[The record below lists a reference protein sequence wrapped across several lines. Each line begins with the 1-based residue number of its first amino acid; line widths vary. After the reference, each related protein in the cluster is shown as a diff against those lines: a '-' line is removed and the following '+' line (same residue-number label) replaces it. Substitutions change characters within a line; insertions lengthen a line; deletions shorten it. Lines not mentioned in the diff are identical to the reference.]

1 MFIFCGINQSKS
13 SEKLLPEFI
22 KLKNNKWKD
31 VYILMNK
38 VKNVWRMHHFNTELT
53 LEFQNLSKEIFDKL
67 KSSKENI
74 ALRKKNYL
82 LENEFNT
89 EFQILLFD
97 FLYEEKEMYDKYD
110 EIFEQ
115 KNYEIKIG
123 DNKKFLFD
131 SFIKNYKN
139 YFIDIYNDKRKIKRL
154 KKLRWYI
161 LFDED
166 NLTENFLSLSNT
178 ILFSGNVFNNLN
190 DSFNEKEKEIIY
202 NKFISNDETL
212 EIKTDIEENQEFIIS
227 EKIID
232 SLLNNEENPILY
244 LIKLISLT
252 LIIFCKESMC
262 YLNSTYDEKNSGQII
277 KEYIKRF
284 NNYIQAIKYI
294 NDQCRNLNIVMNYL
308 DKDINKTYPHFPKFS
323 IFRLGLKIWYSQ
335 MSLILTEDNNSLF
348 TKIKKS
354 LINLFQENIN
364 DDLFTNFNN
373 SKNNSFQSF
382 LFNSGNSSNL
392 TFSSSSKN
400 FNLSTSISL
409 FNSNNQTFANTVS
422 PFGSFYEDNFAKFFL
437 VEKGLGIFL
446 ETFSDEYSVYLFNL
460 SNLETNNYYDD
471 IEQNFLEIIKNSIKK
486 IYKEKIEDNVDSN
499 KESNDAEIIRKF
511 KDRIINYFSSNFFA
525 KKIINKLKQ
534 KIYLNVADI
543 LKQII
548 FEYIANKVNIY
559 QENKN
564 KININENIQLEQK
577 YILELKKYLPN
588 DIINLEEK
596 IYEIES
602 LENIFEIISDI
613 DKWIIKEMQNF
624 KNVDKKILKELN
636 KKNISSDY
644 NILQKY
650 LLSYSVK
657 NDWNIIRKIRTI
669 ENYYK
674 KINEKKQSNQ
684 INNNSNYNS
693 FSSQLDLNDDNENIN
708 FYGNQD
714 IEIEIN
720 NNEDNNKESRTINEL
735 KGSHIFY

>member
-1 MFIFCGINQSKS
+1 MFIFCGVNQSKS

-31 VYILMNK
+31 IYILMNK

-53 LEFQNLSKEIFDKL
+53 LEFQNLSKELFDKL

-82 LENEFNT
+82 IENELNT

-97 FLYEEKEMYDKYD
+97 FLYEEKEIYDKYD
-110 EIFEQ
+110 EVFEQ
-115 KNYEIKIG
+115 KNYGINIG
-123 DNKKFLFD
+123 ENKKSLFD
-131 SFIKNYKN
+131 SFIKNYKK
-139 YFIDIYNDKRKIKRL
+139 YFIEIYNDERKIKRL

-166 NLTENFLSLSNT
+166 NLTENFLSLSDT
-178 ILFSGNVFNNLN
+178 ILFNVNVFNNLN

-202 NKFISNDETL
+202 NKFLSNDETL

-262 YLNSTYDEKNSGQII
+262 YLNSTYDEKNNGQII

-294 NDQCRNLNIVMNYL
+294 NDQCRNINIVMNYL

-471 IEQNFLEIIKNSIKK
+471 IEKNFLEIIKNSIKK
-486 IYKEKIEDNVDSN
+486 IFKEKIVDNVDSN
-499 KESNDAEIIRKF
+499 KEGNDFEIIRKF

-525 KKIINKLKQ
+525 KKIINKFKQ

-564 KININENIQLEQK
+564 RININENIQLEQK

-588 DIINLEEK
+588 DFNLEEK

-624 KNVDKKILKELN
+624 KSVDKKILKELN
-636 KKNISSDY
+636 KNNIPSEN

-657 NDWNIIRKIRTI
+657 NDWNVIRKIRTI
-669 ENYYK
+669 ENYFK
-674 KINEKKQSNQ
+674 KINEKKKNNQ
-684 INNNSNYNS
+684 INNNSNSNS
-693 FSSQLDLNDDNENIN
+693 FQIDLNDDNENMN
-708 FYGNQD
+708 FFGNQD

-720 NNEDNNKESRTINEL
+720 NNKDNNIELRAINEL
-735 KGSHIFY
+735 KRSHIFY

>member
-1 MFIFCGINQSKS
+1 MLIFCGINQAKS

-31 VYILMNK
+31 IYILMNK

-82 LENEFNT
+82 LENELNT

-97 FLYEEKEMYDKYD
+97 FLYEEKEMYDKYG

-115 KNYEIKIG
+115 KNYGINIG
-123 DNKKFLFD
+123 ENKKSLFD
-131 SFIKNYKN
+131 SFIKNYKK
-139 YFIDIYNDKRKIKRL
+139 YFIEIYNDERKIKRL

-178 ILFSGNVFNNLN
+178 ILFNVNVFNNLN

-202 NKFISNDETL
+202 NKFLSNDETL

-323 IFRLGLKIWYSQ
+323 IFRLGLKVWYSQ

-471 IEQNFLEIIKNSIKK
+471 IEENFLEIIKNSIKK
-486 IYKEKIEDNVDSN
+486 LFKEKIVDNVDSN
-499 KESNDAEIIRKF
+499 KESNDVEIIRKF
-511 KDRIINYFSSNFFA
+511 KDKIINYFSSNFFT
-525 KKIINKLKQ
+525 KKIINKFKQ
-534 KIYLNVADI
+534 KIYLNIADI

-564 KININENIQLEQK
+564 RININTNIQIEQK

-588 DIINLEEK
+588 DFNLEEK
-596 IYEIES
+596 ICEIES

-624 KNVDKKILKELN
+624 KSVDKKILKELN
-636 KKNISSDY
+636 KNNIPSEN

-657 NDWNIIRKIRTI
+657 NDWNVIRKIRTI
-669 ENYYK
+669 ENYFK
-674 KINEKKQSNQ
+674 KINEKKKNNQ
-684 INNNSNYNS
+684 INNNSNSNS
-693 FSSQLDLNDDNENIN
+693 FQNDLNDDNENMN
-708 FYGNQD
+708 FFGNQD

-720 NNEDNNKESRTINEL
+720 NNKDNNIELRAINEL

>member
-1 MFIFCGINQSKS
+1 MLIFCGINQSKS

-38 VKNVWRMHHFNTELT
+38 VKNVWRMNHFNTELT
-53 LEFQNLSKEIFDKL
+53 LEFQNLSKELFDKL

-82 LENEFNT
+82 IENEFNT

-97 FLYEEKEMYDKYD
+97 SLYEEKEIYDKYD

-115 KNYEIKIG
+115 KNYEINIG
-123 DNKKFLFD
+123 EDKKFLFG

-139 YFIDIYNDKRKIKRL
+139 YFIDIYNNERKIKRL

-178 ILFSGNVFNNLN
+178 ILFSSNVFNNLN

-202 NKFISNDETL
+202 NKFLSNDETL

-294 NDQCRNLNIVMNYL
+294 NDQCRNINIVMNYL

-348 TKIKKS
+348 TKIKRS

-422 PFGSFYEDNFAKFFL
+422 PFGSFYEDNFAKFIL

-446 ETFSDEYSVYLFNL
+446 ETFSDEYSVNLFNL

-499 KESNDAEIIRKF
+499 KESNDAEILRKF

-525 KKIINKLKQ
+525 KKIINKLRQ

-564 KININENIQLEQK
+564 RINIDTNIQLEQK

-624 KNVDKKILKELN
+624 KSVDKKILKELN
-636 KKNISSDY
+636 KNNIPSEN

-657 NDWNIIRKIRTI
+657 NDWNVIRKIRTI

-674 KINEKKQSNQ
+674 KINEKKQNNQ

-693 FSSQLDLNDDNENIN
+693 FSFQNDLNDENENIN
-708 FYGNQD
+708 FLGNQD

-720 NNEDNNKESRTINEL
+720 NNEDNNIEPRAINEL